1 MPQSAGEGAFMSGLQ
16 DDWYVAGPDGEAIGP
31 LSRLE
36 LAQHAARGAFGSDAL
51 AWHVEHAEWMP
62 LVRAVSGQ
70 GALSTQQPSSPPPRR
85 EPEPSRGNARP
96 PPPAKGAAGDRAVR
110 EAQQLRELRERLSA
124 STAQAGRSMDT
135 AAAGIGIGKD
145 ADAAKNAALLQQCL
159 RRLLARA
166 FDLATLGVFAAAL
179 AWGVINTVDADGTLP
194 ASAEP
199 MALLWLGLFPWVPI
213 EAALLATFGTT
224 PGKALLGL
232 HLAGP
237 RGNPGFGVALSRA
250 VTVLW
255 RGMGLG
261 IPPLT
266 VLGILV
272 GGVQTLNLGAAPWDR
287 ALRLEVHAE
296 PFDNRRWQL
305 AIAGLVIALV
315 LLANGLW
322 TSIAQAIAIG
332 TSP

>member
-1 MPQSAGEGAFMSGLQ
+1 MSGLQ

-70 GALSTQQPSSPPPRR
+70 GALSTQQPSSPPPARR
-85 EPEPSRGNARP
+85 EPEPSRGERRP
-96 PPPAKGAAGDRAVR
+96 PPPAKAAAGDRAAR
-110 EAQQLRELRERLSA
+110 EAQQLRELRERLA
-124 STAQAGRSMDT
+124 TSTAQAGRSMGT
-135 AAAGIGIGKD
+135 VAAGTGTGKD
-145 ADAAKNAALLQQCL
+145 ADAAKTAALLQQCV
-159 RRLLARA
+159 RRLLARI
-166 FDLATLGVFAAAL
+166 FDLTTLGAFAGAIGWGL
-179 AWGVINTVDADGTLP
+179 ANAIGPDGTLY
-194 ASAEP
+194 SAPEP
-199 MALLWLGLFPWVPI
+199 MALLWLGLFLWVPI
-213 EAALLATFGTT
+213 EGALLAAVGTT

-232 HLAGP
+232 RLVGP
-237 RGNPGFGVALSRA
+237 TGGKPGIAAAWSRA

-272 GGVQTLNLGAAPWDR
+272 GGVQTLNQGAAPWDR
-287 ALRLEVHAE
+287 TLGLEVRAE
-296 PFDNRRWQL
+296 AFDNRRWQL
-305 AIAGLVIALV
+305 AIAGLVIALA

-322 TSIAQAIAIG
+322 TSIAQELAIG
-332 TSP
+332 VGA